1 MDKEVL
7 WHRDRDRK
15 PDGAVLDADVFQA
28 LLHSVLESPK
38 LPNQSAK
45 RFVQVTPL
53 VPQAAAFS
61 GSARLSANSWP
72 AGALARRMIWLGS
85 RDRPEAEA
93 TWKAL
98 FEALAVVDDD
108 DVFARFLQA
117 EIHAWAPGPDW
128 ALLPSNEHFTID
140 PDDQKDTS
148 FPARRLVGDL
158 AAVIA
163 AKPAMTRRQWTS
175 LLESVL
181 RLAAVAHV
189 AWTCDVHA
197 KTWNCLRGALDGGG
211 PRDVEETRASVFP
224 RPFQFLSYGDRALPA
239 MKDRA
244 SAFLQA
250 RLGLNATLWALEA
263 IEPGQ
268 HDLSSARGIHGLC
281 DRVRNN
287 ASALE
292 ELGLRDILSDVSE
305 RETRTLLCKK
315 GIGSNIME
323 FARHVLGQRQAA
335 NPVLRGYDQGFVLK
349 KRGPGNGAPWVVG
362 MGPVAILALV
372 HCSLAGATG
381 PRSVRRLS
389 QHLSAYGIAVDH
401 RDIST
406 NDLGHQ
412 LRMLGLVLDSPDAES
427 GMLLVPPF
435 PSATQA
441 LA

>member
-1 MDKEVL
+1 M
-7 WHRDRDRK
+7 
-15 PDGAVLDADVFQA
+15 
-28 LLHSVLESPK
+28 
-38 LPNQSAK
+38 
-45 RFVQVTPL
+45 TT
-53 VPQAAAFS
+53 
-61 GSARLSANSWP
+61 
-72 AGALARRMIWLGS
+72 MCS
-85 RDRPEAEA
+85 R
-93 TWKAL
+93 
-98 FEALAVVDDD
+98 V
-108 DVFARFLQA
+108 FLQA
-117 EIHAWAPGPDW
+117 EIHAWAPVPDW

-140 PDDQKDTS
+140 PDDQKDAS

-197 KTWNCLRGALDGGG
+197 KTWSCLRGALDGGG

-292 ELGLRDILSDVSE
+292 KLGLRDILSDVSE

-323 FARHVLGQRQAA
+323 FAATCSASAKRQIQSCEDMTRVSCSRSAA
-335 NPVLRGYDQGFVLK
+335 
-349 KRGPGNGAPWVVG
+349 PGTVPPWVVG

-389 QHLSAYGIAVDH
+389 P
-401 RDIST
+401 T
-406 NDLGHQ
+406 PFC
-412 LRMLGLVLDSPDAES
+412 LRNRRGPSRHINQRPWSPVAHA
-427 GMLLVPPF
+427 GAGPR
-435 PSATQA
+435 
-441 LA
+441 